1 QRSSQKPEEEA
12 HHPPSPS
19 SSAAAAAP
27 SFIGARV
34 IGFCCVVC
42 HITSPSLPSCFVYA
56 LLLPTRRRQCAAA
69 RMNCE
74 ILPQDIQSLLE
85 YFAKNMY
92 RAKDCENGNDVMHR
106 CNVLLQQD
114 YSVIEISNSTGE
126 LSSHYPSTL
135 LIPEYEYKSFS
146 SSVANNTQAP
156 TSGGIGIGPNN
167 GFASISD
174 FLARSGSVSTVSSQQ
189 QPQPQAPGPPT
200 SAPAPPPTS
209 TVPSAPPPSMAP
221 GQQTIYETTYDG
233 NKLRDLINKAR
244 FARCRARFPL
254 PVILY
259 KGKYICRSATLSGG
273 PEIYGRSGLDY
284 LFYSLDST
292 ATSPTLDEEAYEARE
307 TSLPEDTF
315 EEPITNSDWQL
326 FDRVRSQDIKLL
338 RTLNVGTIVDF
349 MVEKKKVK
357 FGMNV
362 TSSEKVD
369 KENRYAEF
377 KIISLPYP
385 GCEFFRDYRDNNY
398 SGEGLVFDWSQAHVD
413 AAIGVPDDTVSGQ
426 LQIDWENYKDWD
438 LVKITQNYLKL
449 LLRYLQDSSSGLLIH
464 CISGWDR
471 TPLFVSLLRLSL
483 WADGAIHQSLSA
495 AQILYFTI
503 AYDWLLFGHNLP
515 DRLNKGEVIF
525 FFCFYALKYIAED
538 EYSILGQRY
547 KSKHSSGSSSIG
559 VIRTD
564 SESMLDGIL
573 LDGESRGSSVS
584 LNSTCSCL
592 SGRSSSQ
599 HDTQTCI
606 SVGGGNGALSTP
618 GSGINVT
625 IGGSSFHHNT
635 DCHHATSGSRPIVV
649 STGHNPHDDSLN
661 ASNGTSP
668 VSVPVASRLR
678 QRQESTSSLSVG
690 SWQMIS
696 GTGSL
701 RSTDSAS
708 ELHHAPQHHPHH
720 HQHHHH
726 QHQQHQQQHQPH
738 QFHHVYSN
746 PYGSNNH
753 GSGIATDT
761 TATTPNANQHL
772 HHHHHHHHHGSGN
785 VPPHLQ
791 HLQQSQD
798 SSCCTILDDDC
809 FSSSYSHDF
818 YAMRRER
825 LNQVR
830 TLFYNC
836 YYSTI
841 AFKFKSVPDS
851 ALGSLLGNFA
861 EKVGLAHR
869 TSV

>member
-1 QRSSQKPEEEA
+1 
-12 HHPPSPS
+12 
-19 SSAAAAAP
+19 
-27 SFIGARV
+27 
-34 IGFCCVVC
+34 
-42 HITSPSLPSCFVYA
+42 
-56 LLLPTRRRQCAAA
+56 
-69 RMNCE
+69 MNCE
-74 ILPQDIQSLLE
+74 ILQQDIQSLLE

-135 LIPEYEYKSFS
+135 LIPEYEYKSLS
-146 SSVANNTQAP
+146 SSTNTQAP
-156 TSGGIGIGPNN
+156 TQGPNN
-167 GFASISD
+167 GYPTSNTD
-174 FLARSGSVSTVSSQQ
+174 FLPRSGNLAAELRHQQQQQQSGPAATQQQQQQ
-189 QPQPQAPGPPT
+189 QP
-200 SAPAPPPTS
+200 
-209 TVPSAPPPSMAP
+209 TVPSS
-221 GQQTIYETTYDG
+221 GQQQQPQTIYETTYDA

-284 LFYSLDST
+284 LFYSSDST
-292 ATSPTLDEEAYEARE
+292 ATSPTLDEDAYEARE
-307 TSLPEDTF
+307 TSLSEDTF

-338 RTLNVGTIVDF
+338 KTLNVGTIVDF

-369 KENRYAEF
+369 KEKRYAEF
-377 KIISLPYP
+377 KIVSLPYP
-385 GCEFFRDYRDNNY
+385 GCEFFRDYRDNNF

-413 AAIGVPDDTVSGQ
+413 ASIGVPEDSVTAQ
-426 LQIDWENYKDWD
+426 LPIDWENYKDWD

-606 SVGGGNGALSTP
+606 SVGGTAGSG
-618 GSGINVT
+618 GSGISVT
-625 IGGSSFHHNT
+625 IGGSSFHHADSHNN
-635 DCHHATSGSRPIVV
+635 TSGGRPIV
-649 STGHNPHDDSLN
+649 GGYHNPHDDSLN
-661 ASNGTSP
+661 ASNGNGWLAHSHDSNSSIGCISNDSTTNLSNHCAWSPQPTRTSP

-701 RSTDSAS
+701 RSSDSAT
-708 ELHHAPQHHPHH
+708 ELHNHQHAAAGHQYPHHHHHHH
-720 HQHHHH
+720 HQHHQSQYHN
-726 QHQQHQQQHQPH
+726 
-738 QFHHVYSN
+738 HVNSN
-746 PYGSNNH
+746 LYGNNH
-753 GSGIATDT
+753 PSSVMYTVGGSGATTDA
-761 TATTPNANQHL
+761 TATTPNANHL
-772 HHHHHHHHHGSGN
+772 HHGHGHAA
-785 VPPHLQ
+785 PHLQ
-791 HLQQSQD
+791 HQQQQSQD
-798 SSCCTILDDDC
+798 SSCCTILDDEC
-809 FSSSYSHDF
+809 FNSSYSHDF

>member
-1 QRSSQKPEEEA
+1 
-12 HHPPSPS
+12 
-19 SSAAAAAP
+19 
-27 SFIGARV
+27 
-34 IGFCCVVC
+34 
-42 HITSPSLPSCFVYA
+42 
-56 LLLPTRRRQCAAA
+56 
-69 RMNCE
+69 MNCE

-135 LIPEYEYKSFS
+135 LIPEYEYKSLS
-146 SSVANNTQAP
+146 SSGSAGINNTQAP
-156 TSGGIGIGPNN
+156 TYAAGGPNN
-167 GFASISD
+167 GYASIND
-174 FLARSGSVSTVSSQQ
+174 YLTRTGQ
-189 QPQPQAPGPPT
+189 QPQTPQQQQQQTSVPTAGPGQQQQQQ
-200 SAPAPPPTS
+200 
-209 TVPSAPPPSMAP
+209 
-221 GQQTIYETTYDG
+221 QQTIYETTYDG

-338 RTLNVGTIVDF
+338 KTLNVGTIVDF

-377 KIISLPYP
+377 KIVSLPYP

-413 AAIGVPDDTVSGQ
+413 ANIGVPDDTVAAQ
-426 LQIDWENYKDWD
+426 LQIDWDNYKDWD

-606 SVGGGNGALSTP
+606 SVGGNGAISGG
-618 GSGINVT
+618 GSGGGINVT
-625 IGGSSFHHNT
+625 IGGSSIQ
-635 DCHHATSGSRPIVV
+635 HHATSGSRPIVGV
-649 STGHNPHDDSLN
+649 HNSHDDSLN
-661 ASNGTSP
+661 ASNGNGWLAHSHDSNSSIGCISNDSTTNLSNHCAWSPQPNRTSP

-701 RSTDSAS
+701 RSTDSAT
-708 ELHHAPQHHPHH
+708 ELHHAASQHQPHH
-720 HQHHHH
+720 HHHHH
-726 QHQQHQQQHQPH
+726 HNHHHHHHHHNNHHQQQQQQQHQP
-738 QFHHVYSN
+738 QFHNVYSN
-746 PYGSNNH
+746 NVYGNSH
-753 GSGIATDT
+753 AVGGGTISSDT
-761 TATTPNANQHL
+761 IATTPNANQHL
-772 HHHHHHHHHGSGN
+772 HHGVGHTAGQPPPPPSG
-785 VPPHLQ
+785 PPHL
-791 HLQQSQD
+791 HPMQQSQD
-798 SSCCTILDDDC
+798 SSCCTLLDDEC

>member
-1 QRSSQKPEEEA
+1 
-12 HHPPSPS
+12 
-19 SSAAAAAP
+19 
-27 SFIGARV
+27 
-34 IGFCCVVC
+34 
-42 HITSPSLPSCFVYA
+42 
-56 LLLPTRRRQCAAA
+56 
-69 RMNCE
+69 MNCE

-135 LIPEYEYKSFS
+135 LIPEYEYRNLS
-146 SSVANNTQAP
+146 SSSGNTQAP
-156 TSGGIGIGPNN
+156 AAGPNN
-167 GFASISD
+167 GYASLND
-174 FLARSGSVSTVSSQQ
+174 FLARSGNLTGDVPNQHQPAPANLQQ
-189 QPQPQAPGPPT
+189 QHPS
-200 SAPAPPPTS
+200 SAPS
-209 TVPSAPPPSMAP
+209 TPSAP
-221 GQQTIYETTYDG
+221 GQQTIYETSYDG

-284 LFYSLDST
+284 LFYSLDSA

-338 RTLNVGTIVDF
+338 KTLNVGTIVDF

-369 KENRYAEF
+369 KEKRYAEF
-377 KIISLPYP
+377 KIVSLPYP

-413 AAIGVPDDTVSGQ
+413 ASIGVPDDTVSAQ
-426 LQIDWENYKDWD
+426 LQIDWDNYKDWD

-573 LDGESRGSSVS
+573 LDGESRGSSIS

-606 SVGGGNGALSTP
+606 SIGGNGAISAS
-618 GSGINVT
+618 SGINVT
-625 IGGSSFHHNT
+625 IGGSNIHNT
-635 DCHHATSGSRPIVV
+635 DCLHATSGSRPIVGV
-649 STGHNPHDDSLN
+649 HNPHDDNLN
-661 ASNGTSP
+661 ASNGNGWLAHSHDSNSSIGCISNDSTTNLSNHCAWSPQTKRTSP

-701 RSTDSAS
+701 RSTDSAT
-708 ELHHAPQHHPHH
+708 ELNQTAQHHPHH
-720 HQHHHH
+720 HHHHHHHHH
-726 QHQQHQQQHQPH
+726 QAPGNHQP
-738 QFHHVYSN
+738 QFHPVYSHL
-746 PYGSNNH
+746 YGNNH
-753 GSGIATDT
+753 APIPVAYATDT
-761 TATTPNANQHL
+761 TATTPNANSQ
-772 HHHHHHHHHGSGN
+772 HHHHGPGHIPASQL
-785 VPPHLQ
+785 HQQQ
-791 HLQQSQD
+791 HSQD

-809 FSSSYSHDF
+809 FSLSYSHDY